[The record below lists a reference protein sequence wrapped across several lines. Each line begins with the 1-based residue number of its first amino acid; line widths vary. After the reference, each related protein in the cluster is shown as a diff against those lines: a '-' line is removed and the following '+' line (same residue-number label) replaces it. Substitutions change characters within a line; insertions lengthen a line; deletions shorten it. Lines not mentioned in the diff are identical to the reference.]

1 MKRFIGGM
9 LFLLTLALG
18 AGQVLALDDE
28 LKLGQAIFQQYCAAC
43 HGATGEGDGPLANLF
58 KVKPRALS
66 QLSKEN
72 DGEYPFELV
81 YRTLKATEPDPAH
94 GAPAMPVWGNYFMVE
109 QALSDPSID
118 NSKALIAVGRL
129 LSVVYYIET
138 LQEE

>member
-1 MKRFIGGM
+1 MRFCRGM
-9 LFLLTLALG
+9 LFSLFLG
-18 AGQVLALDDE
+18 IGFGQAQALDEE
-28 LKLGQAIFQQYCAAC
+28 LKLGRAIFQQYCAAC
-43 HGATGEGDGPLANLF
+43 HGVMAEGDGPLANLF

-66 QLSKEN
+66 LLSREN
-72 DGEYPFELV
+72 DGEYPLELV
-81 YRTLKATEPDPAH
+81 YQTLKVTKPDPAH

-118 NSKALIAVGRL
+118 NSEALIAVGRL